1 MAVNAKKTR
10 TLLLPDQ
17 SATYPN
23 NIPPDGYVLTY
34 SVADNFYIPLPPS
47 KQLIITNPATTP
59 YAVGHEDLVLV
70 PNHTGVF
77 EVDLPISPLTGTVVH
92 IKDLAG
98 VAGANVINV
107 ATTQLVD
114 NQNPYPINTNFGAI
128 RVVFIGATWVVLSK
142 M

>member
-1 MAVNAKKTR
+1 MATNVRQTR
-10 TLLLPDQ
+10 TLQLPDQ
-17 SATYPN
+17 SDRYPN
-23 NIPPDGYVLTY
+23 NAPPDGYVLTY
-34 SVADNFYIPLPPS
+34 SLVDGYYLAKPPA
-47 KQLIITNPATTP
+47 KQLVVSFPASTP
-59 YAVGHEDLVLV
+59 YSVGHEDVVLV

-77 EVDLPISPLTGTVVH
+77 EVDLPISPLVGTVVH

-98 VAGANVINV
+98 VAASNVINV
-107 ATTQLVD
+107 VTTQLVD